1 MNVLLV
7 VQPHTPIH
15 LLLFLQWQHLAKA
28 FSLLKPVTQGWVLLK
43 TVRHSCQNKT
53 QVFHLR
59 PRWYAILLNVSQKCS
74 NATVI
79 IFFLSTKQPASF
91 KEVKILHKKL
101 DVQSCKH
108 VQTSWKWA
116 ANKHWNGS
124 ENLVEWLWLV
134 SVRCQCRS
142 VIGHPEPL

>member
-15 LLLFLQWQHLAKA
+15 LLLFFTVTAFGQSF
-28 FSLLKPVTQGWVLLK
+28 FSLEACYTGLGIVKNCATLVPKQDASFPLETMLICHFVECKSKVLKCNSD
-43 TVRHSCQNKT
+43 H
-53 QVFHLR
+53 
-59 PRWYAILLNVSQKCS
+59 
-74 NATVI
+74 
-79 IFFLSTKQPASF
+79 FFLSTKQPASF